1 MPPPLLLF
9 WIPLPEIFW
18 IFPPLFWIPCDD
30 FSNSPTL
37 FCRIPPLPNLNVPV
51 ANFKFSPHEI
61 AKSWS
66 MTTSLRNSQKLA
78 HVLWWF
84 MGLPLMAF
92 EQACVMTKFITYTS
106 YTMSDKNSCILQAT
120 TWLMYM
126 SHPLACKLAS
136 SRWAILTK
144 RFLMQVEFLALNAL
158 YQHYH
163 VKTI

>member
-1 MPPPLLLF
+1 
-9 WIPLPEIFW
+9 
-18 IFPPLFWIPCDD
+18 
-30 FSNSPTL
+30 
-37 FCRIPPLPNLNVPV
+37 
-51 ANFKFSPHEI
+51 
-61 AKSWS
+61 
-66 MTTSLRNSQKLA
+66 
-78 HVLWWF
+78 

-106 YTMSDKNSCILQAT
+106 YTMSDKNSCISQAT

-158 YQHYH
+158 RHSVVTIFILRLVQRSLWIYQVPHYFAGPDVSRVRTGVGYWNVWAGH
-163 VKTI
+163 CYPCSRCHHYILIISSNDDPPHYPVLTSFKGSTDCYIPNTVQLY